1 MQQITANV
9 YAETGFRGC
18 NPGFVTTSE
27 GIVMIDTPYRPR
39 DAIAWREEV
48 LKRGQVRYLI
58 NTEPHTDHLTG
69 NYFFPGTVI
78 AQEGVR
84 EALKAV
90 TVNQI
95 LERVAEI
102 DPKGM
107 SLMAGYQLRPPTI
120 TFSKKLTLYL
130 GSHTFELIHL
140 VGHTAAESGVYI
152 PEERVIFTGDNV
164 FYKVQ
169 AFLHESHPMEWLESL
184 ERIGQL
190 DVACII
196 PGHGEVCDRSYLPE
210 MAAFIREWM
219 ETVRQAIDRGMTK
232 EQAMASISFLDRY
245 PMDIGLEA
253 RGPDVQ
259 RMNVDRLYD
268 LIKERGLGLIP

>member
-9 YAETGFRGC
+9 YAETRFRGC

-27 GIVMIDTPYRPR
+27 GIVMIDTPYRPS
-39 DAIAWREEV
+39 DAVAWREE
-48 LKRGQVRYLI
+48 LGRRGEVRYLI
-58 NTEPHTDHLTG
+58 NTEPHTDHFTG

-95 LERVAEI
+95 LERVADI
-102 DPKGM
+102 DPAGM
-107 SLMAGYQLRPPTI
+107 SLMSGYQLRPPTI
-120 TFSKKLTLYL
+120 TFSKRLTLYL
-130 GSHTFELIHL
+130 GSHTFELTHL
-140 VGHTAAESGVYI
+140 VGHTAAEIGVYI

-169 AFLHESHPMEWLESL
+169 PFLHECHPREWLESL

-190 DVACII
+190 DVAYIV
-196 PGHGEVCDRSYLPE
+196 PGHGEVCDKSYLPE
-210 MAAFIREWM
+210 MSAFIREWV
-219 ETVRQAIDRGMTK
+219 ETVRKAIEQGMTK

-268 LIKERGLGLIP
+268 LIKERGREFIP